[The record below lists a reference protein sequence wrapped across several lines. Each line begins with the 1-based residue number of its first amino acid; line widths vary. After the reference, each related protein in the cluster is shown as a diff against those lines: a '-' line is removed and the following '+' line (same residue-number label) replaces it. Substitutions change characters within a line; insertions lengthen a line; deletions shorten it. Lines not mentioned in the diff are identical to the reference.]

1 MCQQQQIRKEDL
13 VFANKI
19 KKFKTYRYQWKQRE
33 MCQLRSV
40 FQKGMSVWNQFK
52 NFNFNTAWIVNCEA
66 IFRRNYGLQ
75 VCDEIFYWPLAQHS
89 NLEEGFR
96 AKIFANQNE
105 IHSVLFKCRF
115 IGSYLNSLL
124 EQRAQSY
131 PLHQST
137 VKKRQGR
144 NLLTVQT
151 RYAYFHYKLLLPLGR
166 S

>member
-1 MCQQQQIRKEDL
+1 M
-13 VFANKI
+13 
-19 KKFKTYRYQWKQRE
+19 
-33 MCQLRSV
+33 
-40 FQKGMSVWNQFK
+40 
-52 NFNFNTAWIVNCEA
+52 NCEA
-66 IFRRNYGLQ
+66 IVRRNYGLQ
-75 VCDEIFYWPLAQHS
+75 VCDEIYYWPLAQHS

-137 VKKRQGR
+137 VKKRPGR